1 MAVLKAKHMQKSSQ
15 NKEIKTW
22 IVRLRKEEKSEGHVF
37 FYLSLEFSP
46 RICYDLLSLHIM

>member
-37 FYLSLEFSP
+37 LSLAGVFS
-46 RICYDLLSLHIM
+46 